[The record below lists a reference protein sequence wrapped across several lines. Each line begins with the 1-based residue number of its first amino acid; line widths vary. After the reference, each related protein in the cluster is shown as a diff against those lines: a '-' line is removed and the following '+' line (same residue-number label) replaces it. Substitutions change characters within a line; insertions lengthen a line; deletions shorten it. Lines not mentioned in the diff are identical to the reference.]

1 MISVNPSGVVPDFI
15 FFCDAVAS
23 WLNPQVRLDSLIF
36 PAITE
41 DCFQPDLKE
50 MFYKILH
57 GFKNQVGEEAWSKFS
72 EQFPL
77 PLKERLA
84 TNYGV

>member
-1 MISVNPSGVVPDFI
+1 
-15 FFCDAVAS
+15 
-23 WLNPQVRLDSLIF
+23 
-36 PAITE
+36 
-41 DCFQPDLKE
+41 

>member
-1 MISVNPSGVVPDFI
+1 MF
-15 FFCDAVAS
+15 
-23 WLNPQVRLDSLIF
+23 
-36 PAITE
+36 
-41 DCFQPDLKE
+41 FQPDLKD

-57 GFKNQVGEEAWSKFS
+57 GFKNQVGEEAWGKFS
-72 EQFPL
+72 EQFPA

>member
-1 MISVNPSGVVPDFI
+1 MVLCFFI
-15 FFCDAVAS
+15 
-23 WLNPQVRLDSLIF
+23 
-36 PAITE
+36 
-41 DCFQPDLKE
+41 FQPDLKE
-50 MFYKILH
+50 MFCKILH
-57 GFKNQVGEEAWSKFS
+57 GFKNHGGEDAWKQFS

>member
-1 MISVNPSGVVPDFI
+1 M
-15 FFCDAVAS
+15 
-23 WLNPQVRLDSLIF
+23 RLIWY
-36 PAITE
+36 
-41 DCFQPDLKE
+41 FQPDLKE

-72 EQFPL
+72 EQFPA

-84 TNYGV
+84 TNYGVWQAGGAQRLLVVPGSKERPVTVVGKQLINL

>member
-1 MISVNPSGVVPDFI
+1 MQ
-15 FFCDAVAS
+15 A
-23 WLNPQVRLDSLIF
+23 
-36 PAITE
+36 
-41 DCFQPDLKE
+41 DLKE

>member
-1 MISVNPSGVVPDFI
+1 MEKV
-15 FFCDAVAS
+15 
-23 WLNPQVRLDSLIF
+23 LINCMF
-36 PAITE
+36 
-41 DCFQPDLKE
+41 FQPDLKE

-57 GFKNQVGEEAWSKFS
+57 GFKNQVGEEAWGKFS

>member
-1 MISVNPSGVVPDFI
+1 
-15 FFCDAVAS
+15 
-23 WLNPQVRLDSLIF
+23 
-36 PAITE
+36 
-41 DCFQPDLKE
+41 

-57 GFKNQVGEEAWSKFS
+57 GFKHQYGEEQWAKFS

-84 TNYGV
+84 TNYGVWLEGAGPLAGPQVLPGHGSVVMRLGQVKI

>member
-1 MISVNPSGVVPDFI
+1 
-15 FFCDAVAS
+15 
-23 WLNPQVRLDSLIF
+23 
-36 PAITE
+36 
-41 DCFQPDLKE
+41 

-57 GFKNQVGEEAWSKFS
+57 GFKHQYGEEQWAKFS

-84 TNYGV
+84 TSYGV

>member
-1 MISVNPSGVVPDFI
+1 
-15 FFCDAVAS
+15 
-23 WLNPQVRLDSLIF
+23 
-36 PAITE
+36 
-41 DCFQPDLKE
+41 

-84 TNYGV
+84 TNYGVWGSGDGIRALLIHGVLVGSSGLNGGQMGEGGREGGIIIN

>member
-1 MISVNPSGVVPDFI
+1 
-15 FFCDAVAS
+15 
-23 WLNPQVRLDSLIF
+23 
-36 PAITE
+36 
-41 DCFQPDLKE
+41 

-72 EQFPL
+72 EQFPA